1 MTIPYDSLSLTRKLI
16 SFKTINP
23 PGQER
28 SCAEYLGEL
37 LREGGVTVS
46 FHDFDEGRTS
56 IIARLEGTGEKAPL
70 CFTGHM
76 DTVPLGTA
84 PWDTDPFIGEVDGDR
99 VYGRGASD
107 MKAGLAAMVIAS
119 LRLAKISDRIADFTL
134 VLTAC
139 EETGSKGAEHLARLD
154 NVLGKPG
161 AIVVGEPTSNYPL
174 VGHKGPLWLRA
185 TTTGVSAHGS
195 MPLQGVNAIYKAA
208 RAVTKLEEYGFDM
221 DPHPVLGSPTLN
233 VGTIAGGVNIN
244 SVPDRASF
252 EIDIRTIPGMTHS
265 GLFRH
270 LQSYLGEEVE
280 LDYLLDLGNVATDPQ
295 NGWVQEVFDIMEPFL
310 NERPEP
316 RGAAYFTDASIFTP
330 ALGNPPTIILGPGEP
345 TMAHKTN
352 EFCYIPRI
360 EDATEVYFEIA
371 KRWCA
376 A

>member
-1 MTIPYDSLSLTRKLI
+1 MTSSYDSLSLTRKLI

-23 PGQER
+23 PGEER
-28 SCAEYLGEL
+28 RCAEYLGGL
-37 LREGGVTVS
+37 LRNEGFTITY
-46 FHDFDEGRTS
+46 HDFDEERTS
-56 IIARLEGTGEKAPL
+56 LIACLEGTGEKPPL

-84 PWDTDPFIGEVDGDR
+84 PWDTDPFIGEVEGDR

-119 LRLAKISDRIADFTL
+119 MRLAKISDRVADFTL
-134 VLTAC
+134 VFTAC
-139 EETGSKGAEHLARLD
+139 EETGSKGAEHLAKLD

-233 VGTIAGGVNIN
+233 VGTISGGVNIN

-252 EIDIRTIPGMTHS
+252 EIDIRTIPGITHS
-265 GLFRH
+265 GLFQH

-280 LDYLLDLGNVATDPQ
+280 LEYLLDLGNVATDPQ

-330 ALGNPPTIILGPGEP
+330 ALGNPPTVILGPGEP

-360 EDATEVYFEIA
+360 EDAAEAYFEIA
-371 KRWCA
+371 KRWCGT
-376 A
+376 

>member
-1 MTIPYDSLSLTRKLI
+1 MTSPYDSLSLTRELI

-28 SCAEYLGEL
+28 RCAEYLGGL
-37 LREGGVTVS
+37 LQNEGFTITY
-46 FHDFDEGRTS
+46 HDFDEGRTS
-56 IIARLEGTGEKAPL
+56 LIACLEGTGEKAPL

-76 DTVPLGTA
+76 DTVPLGTV
-84 PWDTDPFIGEVDGDR
+84 PWDTDPFIGEVEGDR

-119 LRLAKISDRIADFTL
+119 MRLAKISDRVADFTL
-134 VLTAC
+134 VFTAC
-139 EETGSKGAEHLARLD
+139 EETGSKGAEHLAKLD

-208 RAVTKLEEYGFDM
+208 RAVTKLEEYDFDTN
-221 DPHPVLGSPTLN
+221 PHPVLGSPTLN
-233 VGTIAGGVNIN
+233 VGTISGGVNIN

-252 EIDIRTIPGMTHS
+252 EIDIRMIPGITHS
-265 GLFRH
+265 DLFQQ

-280 LDYLLDLGNVATDPQ
+280 LEYLLDLGNVATDPQ

-330 ALGNPPTIILGPGEP
+330 ALGNPPTVILGPGEP

-360 EDATEVYFEIA
+360 EDAAEAYFEIA
-371 KRWCA
+371 KRWCGT
-376 A
+376 